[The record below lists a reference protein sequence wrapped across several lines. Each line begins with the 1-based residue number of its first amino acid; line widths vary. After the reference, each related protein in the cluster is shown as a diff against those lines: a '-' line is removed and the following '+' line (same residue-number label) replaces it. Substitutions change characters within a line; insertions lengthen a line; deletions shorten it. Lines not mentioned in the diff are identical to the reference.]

1 MNILTLNLRD
11 VNLIYTNITLAFAIV
26 IGIVLGQADKQ
37 TFIGIALL
45 ITFIWV
51 VFLGAW
57 IYNSY
62 KDN

>member
-11 VNLIYTNITLAFAIV
+11 VNLIYTKATFIFAVVVGIILA
-26 IGIVLGQADKQ
+26 QADEQ

-45 ITFIWV
+45 ITFIWM

-57 IYNSY
+57 LYNIY